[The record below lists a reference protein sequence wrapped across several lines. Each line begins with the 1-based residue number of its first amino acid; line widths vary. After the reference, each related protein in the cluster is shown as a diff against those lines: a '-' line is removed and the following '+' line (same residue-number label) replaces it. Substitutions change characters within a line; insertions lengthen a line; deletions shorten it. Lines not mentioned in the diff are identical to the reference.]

1 MASQI
6 LNLGLS
12 LNASNINGLLTL
24 DKDVNTTITY
34 NDQDVATDTITV
46 AHGAAT
52 ELVTT
57 TVGADVYVYLKNTD
71 TVNKIKTQISAGTN
85 YGSINPGDFSF
96 YCVKEGEG
104 LKVQAT
110 TANIVLEYITF
121 KKA

>member
-24 DKDVNTTITY
+24 DKDVNTIVTY

-57 TVGADVYVYLKNTD
+57 SVGADVYVYLKNTD
-71 TVNKIKTQISAGTN
+71 TVNKIKTQISSWLIK
-85 YGSINPGDFSF
+85 Y
-96 YCVKEGEG
+96 
-104 LKVQAT
+104 
-110 TANIVLEYITF
+110 
-121 KKA
+121 